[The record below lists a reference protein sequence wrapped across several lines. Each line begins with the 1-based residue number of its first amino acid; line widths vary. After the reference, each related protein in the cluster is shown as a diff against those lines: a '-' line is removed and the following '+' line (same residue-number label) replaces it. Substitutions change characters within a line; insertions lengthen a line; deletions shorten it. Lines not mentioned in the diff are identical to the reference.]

1 LNAYKVSETLNAR
14 GVQLSTPDL
23 LKNYLFSI
31 VTKDDQIGEEEL
43 NDLDEQWSEM
53 IVQLGE
59 SNVSDYIRY
68 HYNSQRRMVT
78 KNNLFSSM
86 RKI

>member
-1 LNAYKVSETLNAR
+1 M
-14 GVQLSTPDL
+14 
-23 LKNYLFSI
+23 
-31 VTKDDQIGEEEL
+31 TKDDQIGEEEL

-78 KNNLFSSM
+78 KNNLFPQ
-86 RKI
+86 

>member
-1 LNAYKVSETLNAR
+1 
-14 GVQLSTPDL
+14 
-23 LKNYLFSI
+23 SI

-86 RKI
+86 RKILTKPEEAYQYLKSLIDYSPIY